1 MTSITN
7 QIFDSLQTVQCPG
20 DFYATGTQDIF
31 LPQLEVAGVGRI
43 ALPLLSMQAKQLVAM
58 AEQAPYGRG
67 QETLVDTDVRRTWQ
81 IDARH
86 VTLKGKHWAKNL
98 STIVGRC
105 AAYWQWANA
114 YITSNKSTQLSFSL
128 MTNILTA
135 YPEISYFHSAYFDT
149 VANAANVAAFSSVNL
164 YNDP

>member
-1 MTSITN
+1 MTSNWSIEYTLESALVVESITP
-7 QIFDSLQTVQCPG
+7 I
-20 DFYATGTQDIF
+20 AGTTN
-31 LPQLEVAGVGRI
+31 ENVESAG
-43 ALPLLSMQAKQLVAM
+43 
-58 AEQAPYGRG
+58 
-67 QETLVDTDVRRTWQ
+67 
-81 IDARH
+81 
-86 VTLKGKHWAKNL
+86 
-98 STIVGRC
+98 
-105 AAYWQWANA
+105 YWQWANA